1 MARVWRRGFDAILD
15 EVDELTAGRDVAVG
29 LVGDRYIFLSDTS
42 IIRAYGLPA
51 DFALD
56 IGELLIREQPDA
68 MAGVAQQ
75 HDAEFVDV
83 WRIFNGPAHDNPW
96 DENRPRLTQAV
107 ARALLDTGLAPLD
120 LS

>member
-83 WRIFNGPAHDNPW
+83 WRIFNGPAHDNRGMRTARGSP
-96 DENRPRLTQAV
+96 RPSPAPSSTQGW
-107 ARALLDTGLAPLD
+107 LLWT
-120 LS
+120 